1 MRARAGRVSENPHLT
16 AIFGDGSSRVLRIR
30 RPGGTAVRVRT
41 LIERSER
48 AIAIRIARLLL
59 AKASP
64 FWRGAVARIAT
75 DGEHIARAVVSTNI
89 TAWVDH
95 FLNAALSG
103 TRLQAD
109 GGASIDV
116 MCIMTSSSRSVRNAQ
131 KHNRCYAALGGTC
144 NRNGSTSEG
153 AHEHKYTI
161 YGLRGSFIVA
171 VKGMIERYPI

>member
-75 DGEHIARAVVSTNI
+75 DGEHIARAVVSTRS
-89 TAWVDH
+89 
-95 FLNAALSG
+95 FLERGPLW
-103 TRLQAD
+103 
-109 GGASIDV
+109 
-116 MCIMTSSSRSVRNAQ
+116 SSAPSRR
-131 KHNRCYAALGGTC
+131 
-144 NRNGSTSEG
+144 
-153 AHEHKYTI
+153 
-161 YGLRGSFIVA
+161 RGFDRRHVYYDLI
-171 VKGMIERYPI
+171 